1 MSAAILQFTSKTQ
14 FFDLRKNKF
23 TPVSTKQLSAR
34 KLLESMR
41 QTRLSDC
48 PYKQPVRVAARLI
61 EDAGVYCISVKN
73 PFGQPEAA
81 TWEQI
86 AAVTR

>member
-1 MSAAILQFTSKTQ
+1 MSAAILPFPSTFIDIRKPVTSKQ
-14 FFDLRKNKF
+14 
-23 TPVSTKQLSAR
+23 QAAR

-48 PYKQPVRVAARLI
+48 PYKQPVRVAARLV
-61 EDAGVYCISVKN
+61 EDAGVYCISAKN